1 MTTIRN
7 QREIIDRLA
16 VTEALESCLGDRY
29 YGSEMRPA
37 VNAVLKSALQDG
49 FDVVRGRFEDGGSGN
64 QVFAENSFLIDQ
76 LIRVLFDFAGTKV
89 YPAANLSKGEQ
100 LSVVAIGGYGRAE
113 LAPFSDIDLMFLL
126 PYKQTPH
133 GEQVIEYML
142 YALWDLGLKVGHATR
157 SLDDTVKLAKED
169 VTIRTSLL
177 DSRWLWGN
185 QALYH
190 EYKERFDKEVRV
202 GSGPKFVEAKLAE
215 RDERHERMGDT
226 RYVVEPNIKEG
237 KGGLRDLQTLYWIAK
252 YLYEMETIADLVPA
266 GVFTKQDVRRFKK
279 ASEFLSTVRCHLHY
293 VSGRAEERLSFD
305 AQTAIA
311 ARMSYTDRGRV
322 SGVERFMKFY
332 FLMAK
337 DVGNLTRVLCAT
349 LEDQHKKK
357 QGFFRLPLMARRRL
371 SVDGFKVDGDRLTVE
386 TENSFRKDPVKLIRL
401 FYEAQQND
409 LDIHPEALRLITRD
423 LKLVNKELR
432 ADPEANRLFL
442 EILMSTKDPEKAL
455 RRMNE
460 AGVFGKFIPD
470 FGRVVAQMQYD
481 MYHTYT
487 VDEHTIRAIGTLAKI
502 EAGLM
507 LEEMPVSSKVIHE
520 VQSRRAL
527 YLSVFIHDIAK
538 GRNGSHS
545 ELGAK
550 VALKLCPR
558 LGLTEEET
566 ETVSWLVLQH
576 LTMSDVAFKRDVD
589 DPKTITDFA
598 NLVQSVER
606 LRLLTVLTVA
616 DIRAVG
622 PGIWNNW
629 KANLLRNL
637 YERTMQ
643 HMSGDRLAENRD
655 HRIESAKFKLRE
667 VLTDWT
673 DEEFEA
679 HVATTYARYWLAF
692 DTEIH
697 RRHAEIV
704 REAIQRNLALHIET
718 RIDEEWDYTEISVYT
733 HDHPGLF
740 SKIAGAMALSG
751 AMIVDAKIVTLSN
764 GMALDSFAFQDIND
778 TAYDDGSR
786 LEKLRSRIED
796 AISGKL
802 YLDRELAKAGPQ
814 DIRRRGRSFKVAP
827 RVLIDNKASAN
838 FSVIEVNGR
847 DRPGFLYSVT
857 AALTDLGLQIGSA
870 HITTYGER
878 VVDTFYVVDIFGS
891 KIEDDRKFERI
902 RSTLLEAITP
912 SEPATVQAAE

>member
-1 MTTIRN
+1 MPPLRN

-16 VTEALESCLGDRY
+16 VTEALEACLGERY
-29 YGSEMRPA
+29 YSSEMRAEVVA
-37 VNAVLKSALQDG
+37 VMKTALQDG
-49 FDVVRGRFEDGGSGN
+49 FDIVRERFEAGGTGDE
-64 QVFAENSFLIDQ
+64 VFAGNAFLIDQ
-76 LIRVLFDFAGTKV
+76 LIRVLFDFAGSKV
-89 YPAANLSKGEQ
+89 YPAANLSTGEQ

-142 YALWDLGLKVGHATR
+142 YVLWDLGLKVGHATR
-157 SLDDTVKLAKED
+157 SLHDTVRLAKED

-177 DSRWLWGN
+177 DARWLWGN
-185 QALYH
+185 QALFLAF
-190 EYKERFDKEVRV
+190 KERFDKEVKA
-202 GSGPKFVEAKLAE
+202 GSGPKFVEAKLEE
-215 RDERHERMGDT
+215 RDARHERMGDT
-226 RYVVEPNIKEG
+226 RYVVEPNVKEG

-252 YLYEMETIADLVPA
+252 YLYEMETLADLVPA
-266 GVFTKQDVRRFKK
+266 GVFTKQDARRFEK
-279 ASEFLSTVRCHLHY
+279 AQAFLSTVRCHLHY
-293 VSGRAEERLSFD
+293 YAGRAEERLSFD

-311 ARMSYTDRGRV
+311 ARLGYTDRGRV
-322 SGVERFMKFY
+322 SGVERFMKHY
-332 FLMAK
+332 FLIAK

-349 LEDQHKKK
+349 LEDRHKKK
-357 QGFFRLPLMARRRL
+357 QGFFHLPLMARRKL

-386 TENSFRKDPVKLIRL
+386 SENAFREDPIKLLRL
-401 FYEAQQND
+401 FAEAQQND

-423 LKLVNKELR
+423 LKLINKALR
-432 ADPEANRLFL
+432 AQPEANRLFV
-442 EILMSTKDPEKAL
+442 EILTSKKDPEKAL

-487 VDEHTIRAIGTLAKI
+487 VDEHTIRAIGMLAKL
-502 EAGLM
+502 EAGKLID
-507 LEEMPVSSKVIHE
+507 EAPVSSKVVQE
-520 VQSRRAL
+520 VHSRRAL
-527 YLSVFIHDIAK
+527 YLSVLIHDIAK

-550 VALKLCPR
+550 IALKLCPR

-576 LTMSDVAFKRDVD
+576 LTMSDIAFKRDVD
-589 DPKTITDFA
+589 DPKTIADFA
-598 NLVQSVER
+598 GMVQSVER

-629 KANLLRNL
+629 KSNLLRNL

-643 HMSGDRLAENRD
+643 HLSGDRLAENRQ
-655 HRIESAKFKLRE
+655 HRIESAKHKLRE

-673 DEEFEA
+673 DAEFEA
-679 HVATTYARYWLAF
+679 HVATTYSRYWLAF
-692 DTEIH
+692 DTEVH
-697 RRHAEIV
+697 RRQAEIV
-704 REAIQRNLALHIET
+704 REAQQRNLDIHIET
-718 RIDEEWDYTEISVYT
+718 RINDEFEFTEIAVYT

-740 SKIAGAMALSG
+740 SQIAGAMALSG

-764 GMALDSFAFQDIND
+764 GMALDTFIIQDVND
-778 TAYDDGSR
+778 TAYDDKAR
-786 LEKLRSRIED
+786 LKKLWGRIED
-796 AISGKL
+796 AIAGKL
-802 YLDRELAKAGPQ
+802 YLQRELAKAGPQ

-827 RVLIDNKASAN
+827 RVLIDNKASAT

-847 DRPGFLYSVT
+847 DRPGFLYDVT
-857 AALTDLGLQIGSA
+857 AALTELGLQIGSA
-870 HITTYGER
+870 HIMTYGER
-878 VVDTFYVVDIFGS
+878 AVDTFYVVDIFGS
-891 KIEDDRKFERI
+891 KIQDERKFERI
-902 RSTLLEAITP
+902 RATLLEAIVP
-912 SEPATVQAAE
+912 SESAAVQAAE